1 MYRDPRRKYRD
12 PRHQP
17 MRDLAFILSFDNP
30 WIATQIVGIAIH
42 GSIVIHG
49 KSHAEIHEI
58 HGIKWRENFKFSV
71 EQCVDHWK
79 RDPWIACIACIA
91 CIALVIDIGRSWK
104 RDRQIEERDK
114 FNVTIQ
120 RKWRRCSILKKGKGR
135 VRSFKNWKILR
146 HSARLGSIWVP
157 PTLIDFFFNIWNFI
171 IIFHIFNDKEY

>member
-1 MYRDPRRKYRD
+1 M
-12 PRHQP
+12 
-17 MRDLAFILSFDNP
+17 
-30 WIATQIVGIAIH
+30 
-42 GSIVIHG
+42 
-49 KSHAEIHEI
+49 
-58 HGIKWRENFKFSV
+58 
-71 EQCVDHWK
+71 DHWK

-171 IIFHIFNDKEY
+171 IIFYFFDDKEQLSRESLYIFQLYKLVNMQLSTLQCKICSFAWWHAKKSCFLNRK